1 MDNSKKKKLLIY
13 AHYYIPDVASSG
25 QMQAEL
31 AEGML
36 DVFDITVITTVPSYE
51 GKIDE
56 KYKQEPLYS
65 EDINGVHL
73 IRLRVPEFD
82 KKSKLSRI
90 KNLLSY
96 YRGSRKATK
105 KISNEHFDYVFSDS
119 QPPLLGGIL
128 GLYGKKVIQSQ
139 NGGSPKVIYNI
150 QDYNPEQIKAIK
162 YFKNNFIL
170 NVLMAIDKNSCR
182 KSDLI
187 IVPGRDLVN
196 TMKNRFIREELPKT
210 IVINNWGNEKLLFP
224 LQQDDNDVMAFKE
237 KYGIKGKFVF
247 MYSGNIGLY
256 YDLEN
261 LIKVIGKFKD
271 EQTPDGRSVVFAFVG
286 AGSMLENIRSY
297 VEENHLKNVVFIPYQ
312 LKNKL
317 VYSLNAGDVHFCV
330 NAKGIK
336 GVSCPSKY
344 YGLVAVGKPI
354 LGILEKGTEM
364 QMLIDETKGGIV
376 CEPGDYKSVEN
387 NIHWFIEHASSK
399 ELIDMGRRGHDNF
412 LRNLSMNVCI
422 QKFSEEINKL

>member
-1 MDNSKKKKLLIY
+1 MDGSKKKKLLIY

-51 GKIDE
+51 GSIDE
-56 KYKQEPLYS
+56 KYKQELLYN

-82 KKSKLSRI
+82 KKSKISRI

-96 YRGSRKATK
+96 YMGSRKVTK
-105 KISNEHFDYVFSDS
+105 KLSNQHFDYIFSDS

-128 GLYGKKVIQSQ
+128 GLYGKKVIRSQ
-139 NGGSPKVIYNI
+139 NGSSPKFVYNI
-150 QDYNPEQIKAIK
+150 QDYNPEQIKAVG
-162 YFKNNFIL
+162 YFRSNFIL

-196 TMKNRFIREELPKT
+196 TMKSRFIREKLPKT

-224 LQQDDNDVMAFKE
+224 LQQDDKNVMAFKE
-237 KYGIKGKFVF
+237 KYGINGKFVF

-261 LIKVIGKFKD
+261 LIKIIEKFKD
-271 EQTPDGRSVVFAFVG
+271 NKTPDGRKVVFAFVG

-297 VEENHLKNVVFIPYQ
+297 VEKKHLNNVVFIPYQ
-312 LKNKL
+312 PKNKL

-354 LGILEKGTEM
+354 LGVLEKGTEM
-364 QMLIDETKGGIV
+364 QMLINETKGGIV
-376 CEPGDYKSVEN
+376 CEPGDYQSVEN
-387 NIHWFIEHASSK
+387 NIHWFIEHASSI
-399 ELIDMGRRGHDNF
+399 ELTEMGQRGHDNF
-412 LRNLSMNVCI
+412 LRNLSMNICI

>member
-1 MDNSKKKKLLIY
+1 MDGLKKKKLLIY

-51 GKIDE
+51 GSIDE
-56 KYKQEPLYS
+56 KYKQEPVYC

-82 KKSKLSRI
+82 KKSKISRI

-96 YRGSRKATK
+96 YTGSRKATK
-105 KISNEHFDYVFSDS
+105 KLSNEHFDYIFSDS

-128 GLYGKKVIQSQ
+128 GLYGKKVIRSQ
-139 NGGSPKVIYNI
+139 NGGSPKFIYNI
-150 QDYNPEQIKAIK
+150 QDYNPEQIKAVG
-162 YFKNNFIL
+162 YFKNHFIL
-170 NVLMAIDKNSCR
+170 NILMAVDKNSCR
-182 KSDLI
+182 KSDLV

-196 TMKNRFIREELPKT
+196 TMKRRFIREELPKT
-210 IVINNWGNEKLLFP
+210 IVINNWGNEKILFP
-224 LQQDDNDVMAFKE
+224 LQQDDDDVMAFKE
-237 KYGIKGKFVF
+237 KHELNGKFVF

-261 LIKVIGKFKD
+261 LIKVFGKFKD
-271 EQTPDGRSVVFAFVG
+271 VKTPDGRSVVFAFVG
-286 AGSMLENIRSY
+286 AGSMLENIRLY
-297 VEENHLKNVVFIPYQ
+297 VQENHLNNVVFIPYQ
-312 LKNKL
+312 PKNKL

-330 NAKGIK
+330 NARGIK

-354 LGILEKGTEM
+354 FGVLEKGTEM
-364 QMLIDETKGGIV
+364 QMLINETKGGIV
-376 CEPGDYKSVEN
+376 CEPGDYQSVEN
-387 NIHWFIEHASSK
+387 NIRWFIEHASGN
-399 ELIDMGRRGHDNF
+399 ELTEMGRRGHDNF

-422 QKFSEEINKL
+422 QKFSEEINNL